1 MDSLKQS
8 MAEMTKTF
16 NTRMAGFQKEIERAA
31 PKDPTVASVSAE
43 FHTFKQF
50 ILTTLEAMQ
59 KQIQFLSVQLDQ
71 QEMRSRRK
79 MLLLHGVPETDP
91 ETDQEMT
98 STVVELLNE
107 HLEDKLTINDV
118 KRCHRLGQPRKN
130 LTRCILLKFSDVSVR
145 NSVWFDKKRLK
156 GSGVTLSEFLT
167 KPRHDVFMAARER
180 LGIRRCWTRDG
191 NVYVLDAADKRH
203 CVTSVAEVEQ
213 FPAAVSV
220 GAQGPSPSGA
230 GAPQDQSKRPRK
242 PPKKF

>member
-1 MDSLKQS
+1 
-8 MAEMTKTF
+8 MAEMTETF

-31 PKDPTVASVSAE
+31 PSNPTIASVSAE
-43 FHTFKQF
+43 FHTFKKF
-50 ILTTLEAMQ
+50 IKTTLEAMQ
-59 KQIQFLSVQLDQ
+59 KQIQFLTVQLDQ

-79 MLLLHGVPETDP
+79 MLLLHGVPET
-91 ETDQEMT
+91 EQEAT
-98 STVVELLNE
+98 SSVVELLNE
-107 HLEDKLTINDV
+107 HLADKLTINDV

-130 LTRCILLKFSDVSVR
+130 LTRCILIKFSDVSVR

-167 KPRHDVFMAARER
+167 KPRHAVFMAARER

-213 FPAAVSV
+213 FPAADTVR
-220 GAQGPSPSGA
+220 AQGPSSSGA
-230 GAPQDQSKRPRK
+230 GSAQEQSKRSRK